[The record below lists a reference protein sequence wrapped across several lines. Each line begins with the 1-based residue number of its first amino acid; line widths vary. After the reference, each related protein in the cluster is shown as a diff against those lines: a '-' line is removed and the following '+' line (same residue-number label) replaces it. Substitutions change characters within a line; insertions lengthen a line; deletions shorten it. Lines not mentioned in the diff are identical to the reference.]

1 MNIILE
7 TTQSWVSFLKTDI
20 HHDSVDQPARE
31 VLSLAIG
38 NLTKLLVIALEAF
51 CVLRGRGVEQ
61 GSFVPQWTWGDP
73 GTSTPFI
80 ILSESGFPLRLELWG
95 DMKIWVREIV
105 WFGMQ

>member
-1 MNIILE
+1 M
-7 TTQSWVSFLKTDI
+7 
-20 HHDSVDQPARE
+20 
-31 VLSLAIG
+31 
-38 NLTKLLVIALEAF
+38 
-51 CVLRGRGVEQ
+51 EQ
-61 GSFVPQWTWGDP
+61 GSSVSQWTWGDP